1 MKYVCIVA
9 LFLISL
15 TVVPEVV
22 VAQKLSKK
30 ERKRLKKEQKK
41 RLKELKK
48 MNPADFQKQQDQNKE
63 LAAKASELES
73 ELTSAKNELSQK
85 DAKVKQV
92 KDQVRRLQDE
102 LQQAKAEASAAQDNV
117 PVAVSTSGDTEYNQ
131 GLVFRVQIGAYQ
143 NQDLSN
149 YDTSEN
155 FTAEDGDDGKQK
167 YTLGN
172 FRDYWEAD
180 KFKKYLRAMGVKDAW
195 IIPYRDGGRVPIK
208 DVLEDLRS
216 TNPASTTSVN

>member
-1 MKYVCIVA
+1 MKYACIIA
-9 LFLISL
+9 LFLFSI
-15 TVVPEVV
+15 TAVPEVA
-22 VAQKLSKK
+22 VAQKLTKK
-30 ERKRLKKEQKK
+30 ERKRLKKEKKK

-48 MNPADFQKQQDQNKE
+48 MSEADFQKQQDQTKE
-63 LAAKASELES
+63 LTAKASELEG
-73 ELTSAKNELSQK
+73 ELSSVKSQLDKK
-85 DAKVKQV
+85 DSEVKQL
-92 KDQVRRLQDE
+92 KDQVRRLQDD
-102 LQQAKAEASAAQDNV
+102 LQQAKAEANTAQENIPMASND
-117 PVAVSTSGDTEYNQ
+117 AEYNQ

-155 FTAEDGDDGKQK
+155 FTAENGDDGKQK

-180 KFKKYLRAMGVKDAW
+180 KFKKYLRVMGVKDAW
-195 IIPYRDGGRVPIK
+195 IVPYRDGGRVPIK

-216 TNPASTTSVN
+216 NPSSAASVN

>member
-1 MKYVCIVA
+1 MKYACIIA
-9 LFLISL
+9 LFLFSI
-15 TVVPEVV
+15 TAVPEVA
-22 VAQKLSKK
+22 VAQKLTKK
-30 ERKRLKKEQKK
+30 ERKRLKKEKKK

-48 MNPADFQKQQDQNKE
+48 MSEADFQKQQDQTKE
-63 LAAKASELES
+63 LTAKASELEG
-73 ELTSAKNELSQK
+73 ELSSAKSQLEKK
-85 DAKVKQV
+85 DSEVKQL
-92 KDQVRRLQDE
+92 KDQVRRLQDD
-102 LQQAKAEASAAQDNV
+102 LQQAKAEASTAQENIPMASND
-117 PVAVSTSGDTEYNQ
+117 AEYNQ

-155 FTAEDGDDGKQK
+155 FTAENGDDGKQK

-180 KFKKYLRAMGVKDAW
+180 KFKKYLRVMGVKDAW
-195 IIPYRDGGRVPIK
+195 IVPYRDGDRVPIK

-216 TNPASTTSVN
+216 NPSSAASVN

>member
-1 MKYVCIVA
+1 MKYACIIA
-9 LFLISL
+9 LFLFSI
-15 TVVPEVV
+15 TAVPEVA

-30 ERKRLKKEQKK
+30 ERKRLKKEKKK

-48 MNPADFQKQQDQNKE
+48 MSEADFQKQQEQTRE
-63 LAAKASELES
+63 LTAKASELEG
-73 ELTSAKNELSQK
+73 ELSSVKSQLDKK
-85 DAKVKQV
+85 DSEVKQL
-92 KDQVRRLQDE
+92 KDQVRRLQED
-102 LQQAKAEASAAQDNV
+102 LQQAKAEASTAQENV
-117 PVAVSTSGDTEYNQ
+117 PMASSDSEYNQ

-143 NQDLSN
+143 NQDLSS

-195 IIPYRDGGRVPIK
+195 IIPYRDGSRVPIK
-208 DVLEDLRS
+208 DVLEELRS
-216 TNPASTTSVN
+216 NPSSAASVN